1 MNEAEDPGVDPDV
14 KGESIRSNNDDQVP
28 QESPSVSS
36 DDKARDLQWVEAARK
51 GDRQAFGKLVERYQ
65 RRVYAMAF
73 GILRNREDA
82 WDVAQEAF
90 VKAYRNLDRFEGTSA
105 FYTWLYRIAYNL
117 SIDTLRDK
125 HRRDQ
130 VGLDETKKV
139 EEALDAEGT
148 RETHNPGEVADRRE
162 LAAVIQ
168 AALAKL
174 SEKHRAIIVLREIE
188 GLSYEE
194 MAEVLGISK
203 GTVMSRLFHAR
214 QNLQALLLPY
224 VNKGEQPPASLRLAV
239 HGA

>member
-1 MNEAEDPGVDPDV
+1 MNEDDRDDVDEDV
-14 KGESIRSNNDDQVP
+14 KGESNRSSETQVP
-28 QESPSVSS
+28 EEASTVSTEER
-36 DDKARDLQWVEAARK
+36 ARDLQLVEAARK

-65 RRVYAMAF
+65 RRVYALAF
-73 GILRNREDA
+73 GIVRNREDA

-125 HRRDQ
+125 SRRDQ
-130 VGLDETKKV
+130 VDLDESKKV
-139 EEALDAEGT
+139 EQALEAEGG
-148 RETHNPGEVADRRE
+148 RENHHPGEHADRKE

-174 SEKHRAIIVLREIE
+174 TEKHRAIIVLREIE

-194 MAEVLGISK
+194 MADVLGISK

-224 VNKGEQPPASLRLAV
+224 VNKGEQPASSLRLAV